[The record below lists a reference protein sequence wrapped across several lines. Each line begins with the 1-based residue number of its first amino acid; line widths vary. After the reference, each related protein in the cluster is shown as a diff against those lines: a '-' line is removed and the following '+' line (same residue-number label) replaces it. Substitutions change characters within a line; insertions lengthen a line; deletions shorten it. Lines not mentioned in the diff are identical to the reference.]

1 MPVTDEIVRQVSNQI
16 GASAEPL
23 RVVIDRLT
31 SQRYA
36 RAIGETDPL
45 YFDVEE
51 AQAAGF
57 ADVVVPPNFLPSYID
72 WSDGGD
78 EGTLRPDG
86 TPLVD
91 MAWLPAEGVRIMGG
105 GEEMVFHQPLV
116 AGTEVVMNSTL
127 LEVGVKD
134 SRSGLMLIIRVRNSY
149 TATDDAPIMTCTR
162 TILGR

>member
-1 MPVTDEIVRQVSNQI
+1 VPVTDEIVCQVSNRI

-45 YFDVEE
+45 YFDAE
-51 AQAAGF
+51 AAHAAGF
-57 ADVVVPPNFLPSYID
+57 ADVVVPPNFLPSYLD
-72 WSDGGD
+72 WTDGGG
-78 EGTLRPDG
+78 EETLRPDG
-86 TPLVD
+86 TPRGE
-91 MAWLPAEGVRIMGG
+91 MAWLPTEGVRIMGA
-105 GEEMVFHQPLV
+105 GEDMVFHRPLV

-127 LEVGVKD
+127 TDVKGKET
-134 SRSGLMLIIRVRNSY
+134 RSGLMLIIKVRNSY
-149 TATDDAPIMTCTR
+149 ATDDGALIMTCTR